1 MFYIGI
7 PIAIIILVVSLFS
20 SGTEKGVLYSDVV
33 KQFKEKNVI
42 GYSLNLSSGEMHIN
56 LKDGSTMHYVTPS
69 AVWIRDDIKQYIDEY
84 NNQNPNMPMVQKY

>member
-33 KQFKEKNVI
+33 KQFKVKNVI

-56 LKDGSTMHYVTPS
+56 
-69 AVWIRDDIKQYIDEY
+69 
-84 NNQNPNMPMVQKY
+84 